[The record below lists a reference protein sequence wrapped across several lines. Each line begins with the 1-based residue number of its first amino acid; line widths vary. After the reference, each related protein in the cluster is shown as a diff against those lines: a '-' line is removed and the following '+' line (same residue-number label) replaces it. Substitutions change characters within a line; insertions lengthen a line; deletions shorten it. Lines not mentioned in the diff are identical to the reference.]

1 MSLLTEGKA
10 TRLVLTTKDRLLRF
24 GSELVFSLC
33 ELYGVEVVILN
44 KDPDSSPEE
53 ELVKDVLE
61 IITVFSAKLHS
72 MRSRKN
78 VAALPKNLEKLAR
91 LEEESWVK

>member
-1 MSLLTEGKA
+1 MLSILVEGKA

-24 GSELVFSLC
+24 GSELVFSIC
-33 ELYGVEVVILN
+33 ELHGVEIVILN

-78 VAALPKNLEKLAR
+78 VALLQENLKKLAQI
-91 LEEESWVK
+91 ED

>member
-1 MSLLTEGKA
+1 MLVEGKVS
-10 TRLVLTTKDRLLRF
+10 RLVLTNKDRLLRF
-24 GSELVFSLC
+24 GSELVFSIC

-44 KDPDSSPEE
+44 KTPDSSPEE

-78 VAALPKNLEKLAR
+78 VTALQENLKKLA
-91 LEEESWVK
+91 EIAEQKSV

>member
-1 MSLLTEGKA
+1 M
-10 TRLVLTTKDRLLRF
+10 
-24 GSELVFSLC
+24 
-33 ELYGVEVVILN
+33 EVVILN
-44 KDPDSSPEE
+44 KTPDTSPEE

-78 VAALPKNLEKLAR
+78 VALLEENLRKLA
-91 LEEESWVK
+91 EISQENS

>member
-1 MSLLTEGKA
+1 M
-10 TRLVLTTKDRLLRF
+10 
-24 GSELVFSLC
+24 VFSIC

-78 VAALPKNLEKLAR
+78 VKALQDNLQKLANLE
-91 LEEESWVK
+91 EQNCV

>member
-1 MSLLTEGKA
+1 M
-10 TRLVLTTKDRLLRF
+10 
-24 GSELVFSLC
+24 
-33 ELYGVEVVILN
+33 ILN

-78 VAALPKNLEKLAR
+78 VKSLQENLKKLA
-91 LEEESWVK
+91 EIEKPNYV

>member
-1 MSLLTEGKA
+1 M
-10 TRLVLTTKDRLLRF
+10 
-24 GSELVFSLC
+24 
-33 ELYGVEVVILN
+33 ILN

-78 VAALPKNLEKLAR
+78 VKSLQENLKKLAQ
-91 LEEESWVK
+91 LEEENSV

>member
-1 MSLLTEGKA
+1 M
-10 TRLVLTTKDRLLRF
+10 
-24 GSELVFSLC
+24 
-33 ELYGVEVVILN
+33 ILN
-44 KDPDSSPEE
+44 QDPDSSPEQ

-78 VAALPKNLEKLAR
+78 VTALQENLKKLAE
-91 LEEESWVK
+91 LEEETLV

>member
-1 MSLLTEGKA
+1 MS
-10 TRLVLTTKDRLLRF
+10 
-24 GSELVFSLC
+24 
-33 ELYGVEVVILN
+33 
-44 KDPDSSPEE
+44 

-78 VAALPKNLEKLAR
+78 VKTLEENLKKLA
-91 LEEESWVK
+91 EIEKQNYVQ

>member
-1 MSLLTEGKA
+1 M
-10 TRLVLTTKDRLLRF
+10 
-24 GSELVFSLC
+24 
-33 ELYGVEVVILN
+33 ILN

-78 VAALPKNLEKLAR
+78 VKSLQENLEKLAQ
-91 LEEESWVK
+91 LEEENSV

>member
-1 MSLLTEGKA
+1 MS
-10 TRLVLTTKDRLLRF
+10 
-24 GSELVFSLC
+24 
-33 ELYGVEVVILN
+33 
-44 KDPDSSPEE
+44 

-78 VAALPKNLEKLAR
+78 VAALQKNLEKLGE
-91 LEEESWVK
+91 LEEQTWV